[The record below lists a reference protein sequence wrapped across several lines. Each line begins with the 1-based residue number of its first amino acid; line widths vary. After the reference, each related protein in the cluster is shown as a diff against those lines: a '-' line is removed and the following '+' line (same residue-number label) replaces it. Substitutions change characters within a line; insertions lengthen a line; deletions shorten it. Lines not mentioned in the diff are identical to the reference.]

1 VVAFLIGPDSS
12 RVTGQIIAVDG
23 GHHLRAGPD
32 FRPFDYSDDAPVAC
46 VLGGRD
52 RRTLFIWVG
61 PEFRREAVLWAP
73 LGRIDAVQVEVA
85 GAGRP

>member
-1 VVAFLIGPDSS
+1 VV
-12 RVTGQIIAVDG
+12 R
-23 GHHLRAGPD
+23 LRAASELTHAI
-32 FRPFDYSDDAPVAC
+32 DYFDDAPGRMGARRPVAW

-52 RRTLFIWVG
+52 RRTLFICVG
-61 PEFRREAVLWAP
+61 PEFQREAVLRAP